1 MKFNLNAF
9 FILFTISIFSQNDT
23 IDGQVTKLL
32 KKTKIDTEILQLE
45 FNNYLYHQIEN
56 LKDTHEIEILKQ
68 KLDSEL
74 NNVASCTKYFMH
86 NTDFN
91 LTNKDLLTLKKRT
104 KAISKLFQKNKIF
117 IIELSGGM
125 SPIEGINTEFI
136 NNKKVITLMFARDCI
151 IDEFEE
157 KEKEKEIYSIFN
169 QEMKLLIFK

>member
-56 LKDTHEIEILKQ
+56 LKDNHEIEILKQ

-74 NNVASCTKYFMH
+74 NNVASCTKYFMY
-86 NTDFN
+86 NSEFN
-91 LTNKDLLTLKKRT
+91 LTNKELMLLKNRMKTIAR
-104 KAISKLFQKNKIF
+104 KLFQKNKIF

-157 KEKEKEIYSIFN
+157 KEKEIYSIFN
-169 QEMKLLIFK
+169 QEMKLLISK